1 MNAKQRRRIRRGA
14 LAWMPKMRRELAQLE
29 SLART
34 EGAAGTERELCRMR
48 NGLYRAE
55 KYLQPNPIGAWVS
68 RPTTVDSRDAERRS
82 SAVAV
87 GNPLE
92 RRVRREV

>member
-14 LAWMPKMRRELAQLE
+14 LAWMPKMRRELAKLE

-55 KYLQPNPIGAWVS
+55 KQLQPNPIGAWVS
-68 RPTTVDSRDAERRS
+68 RPTTVDSRDAER
-82 SAVAV
+82 
-87 GNPLE
+87 GNE
-92 RRVRREV
+92 RPALAGPARLRG